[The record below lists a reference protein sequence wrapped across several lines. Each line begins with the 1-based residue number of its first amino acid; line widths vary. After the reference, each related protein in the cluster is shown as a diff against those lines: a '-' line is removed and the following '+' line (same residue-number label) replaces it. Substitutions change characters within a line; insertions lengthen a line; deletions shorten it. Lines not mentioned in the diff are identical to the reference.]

1 MNNLTQTRKD
11 AKQAYLDRQIEKM
24 LAVYQTA
31 AKSERSAIIRQMD
44 SFLEVV
50 PRDAKTFWLKF
61 RRKLESQNE
70 KWCENGKSRIIWC
83 EFGCE

>member
-24 LAVYQTA
+24 LAVYQTV
-31 AKSERSAIIRQMD
+31 AKSEGSAIIRQID

-50 PRDAKTFWLKF
+50 PKDAKIFWLEF
-61 RRKLESQNE
+61 RRKLELLN
-70 KWCENGKSRIIWC
+70 KKIV
-83 EFGCE
+83 